1 MRRHARC
8 DRDSFELTR
17 VENRCGRL
25 GDVTTRMPTLEQSQP
40 ADLQEA
46 SSRRSATDGLFAFE
60 RASTEKNEGRLEP
73 DRVSIEARVLARCRA
88 MCAALD
94 VRGRRTCAGTIASTC
109 AVRRGSDRGAARVW
123 PSSRGRTR
131 ASPLWIHRHH
141 TARLKRPTPER
152 GPSHSGWRRCV
163 SRRGRLLRSSPPGA
177 PPARESAH
185 KPDNG

>member
-94 VRGRRTCAGTIASTC
+94 VRGHRTCAGTIASTVC
-109 AVRRGSDRGAARVW
+109 G
-123 PSSRGRTR
+123 
-131 ASPLWIHRHH
+131 
-141 TARLKRPTPER
+141 TARQRSR
-152 GPSHSGWRRCV
+152 SGPGVAFVAGSHPGITTLDPSASHGTTQATN
-163 SRRGRLLRSSPPGA
+163 SRARAVAFRVAAMRIASWTASSLEPPWSTA
-177 PPARESAH
+177 CS
-185 KPDNG
+185 